1 MALEPTMKDLQS
13 QNAQFQELVLNIFK
27 GQEELKALLT
37 KDMKKKNPED
47 NKDDQLEQL
56 QAEMAE
62 MRIQMNGQ
70 MALIQNLAQGQEKL
84 RVLVNKLQ
92 DNRVGDPIISQPP
105 VKQADL
111 VERKMRIR
119 EGKRQVTTDSLS
131 IKGRRPYRVVAPP
144 IQQRDNPLQQKEP
157 KRQFTKINTLMSQT
171 LQYLLEMNLVALR
184 EPPQKP
190 NTSSPHYDPNVR
202 CEYHSNSPGHD
213 TNSCWALKNKIQ
225 DLINERV
232 LEFTQDGQIEFFYH
246 PSNIGAARHIV

>member
-1 MALEPTMKDLQS
+1 
-13 QNAQFQELVLNIFK
+13 
-27 GQEELKALLT
+27 
-37 KDMKKKNPED
+37 MKKKNPKD

-70 MALIQNLAQGQEKL
+70 MALIQNLARGQEEL

-105 VKQADL
+105 IKQADL
-111 VERKMRIR
+111 
-119 EGKRQVTTDSLS
+119 
-131 IKGRRPYRVVAPP
+131 RRPYRVVAPP
-144 IQQRDNPLQQKEP
+144 VQQRDNPLQQKEP

-202 CEYHSNSPGHD
+202 CAYHSNSPGRD
-213 TNSCWALKNKIQ
+213 ANSCWALKNKIQ
-225 DLINERV
+225 DLIDEGV
-232 LEFTQDGQIEFFYH
+232 LEFTQDCQTEFFYH
-246 PSNIGAARHIV
+246 QSNIEAARHIV